1 MKNLK
6 SDWLTEGIIDFEYKK
21 YILLAYLKE
30 VRHNFS
36 LNRLYPFLSDL
47 VFHFRNLHR
56 IQSNKMM
63 IYEQFPGNIS
73 RADFEKLQLSYKK
86 IIEDDDIM
94 KEISDIIE
102 FAMIHFKDLLEEG
115 KGIYEFVEESIELV
129 PIGVSPLYDR
139 EGYLLV
145 EEEKNPQLEVYRYQI
160 TIFESAD
167 EKYQGVHTRLLEI
180 LEKSVT
186 TTYEYVKLMLVKRYK
201 DLPNPATYLLTSKF
215 TFPHNATLLPV
226 AKRLLVK
233 YINNSASPE
242 IL

>member
-6 SDWLTEGIIDFEYKK
+6 SDWLTEGLIDFEYKK
-21 YILLAYLKE
+21 YILLAYLKG

-47 VFHFRNLHR
+47 IFHFRNLHR

-63 IYEQFPGNIS
+63 IYEQFPGTIS
-73 RADFEKLQLSYKK
+73 KADFEKLQVSYKK
-86 IIEDDDIM
+86 IVEDNDIM

-102 FAMIHFKDLLEEG
+102 FSMGQFKDLLEEG
-115 KGIYEFVEESIELV
+115 KDIYEFVEENIELV

-145 EEEKNPQLEVYRYQI
+145 EELKNTELEVYRYQV

-167 EKYQGVHTRLLEI
+167 EKYQGVHTRLI
-180 LEKSVT
+180 DTFEKSMS

-201 DLPNPATYLLTSKF
+201 DLPNPATYLLTAKF
-215 TFPHNATLLPV
+215 TFPHQATLLPV

-233 YINNSASPE
+233 YINGTGNTE
-242 IL
+242 R